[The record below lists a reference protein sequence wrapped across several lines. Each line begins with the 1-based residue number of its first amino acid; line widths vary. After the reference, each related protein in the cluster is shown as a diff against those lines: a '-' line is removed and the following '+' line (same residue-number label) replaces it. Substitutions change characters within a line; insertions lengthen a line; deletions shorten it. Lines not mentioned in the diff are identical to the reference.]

1 MKKLKFLTVVTG
13 AFLFS
18 SIALAAPQIGLR
30 DLQSG
35 TAGLRDF
42 HAKALQDFDAKAA
55 LRDIDVKALQDFDG
69 AL

>member
-1 MKKLKFLTVVTG
+1 FLTVVTCV
-13 AFLFS
+13 FCFS
-18 SIALAAPQIGLR
+18 IVRLATPEIGLR
-30 DLQSG
+30 DLQAG